1 VNLLKSLG
9 VLGLLSCAGLACP
22 TASAQTTDGYHSIQI
37 LPLVVDNASFTQR
50 YQFRNPNPV
59 PLTISARFYP
69 DKAFNLAPVQCN
81 PLTVQA
87 NSTLSVDRLTSFCSI
102 PGGFPTNFGYLYTA
116 ETSGAN
122 LVYAAFARTVNPSG
136 IGFSVEA
143 FPAHTFTSATSVVT
157 GLQRKASAPAFS
169 SNCFVGNLNDVAP
182 AGARAS
188 TQVLLTVRDSGGNV
202 LGNTLSVTLAP
213 GEVQRQLDVFSRVG
227 APLGDY
233 IDATATFEE
242 VGNDEPGIL
251 AFCTVQENTTTGA
264 DFRIAKQEFGAG
276 GQANPAD
283 TIGAQDNHVTRNT
296 SVDVDSVGRVFQI
309 PGSASSAN
317 THVMYFRHPDYVQC
331 EITDGAGTRLPA
343 TYGLEMRLV
352 GPDGLTIAGGDGLTG
367 FGKVYLG
374 DKTDRNGGSNTRYR
388 IEVEDGEQNSGALRS
403 YRLHCQSGSGHTM
416 GDIIRYQEAVDRF

>member
-9 VLGLLSCAGLACP
+9 LLGVLSCAGLACP
-22 TASAQTTDGYHSIQI
+22 TASAQTTDGYHAIQI
-37 LPLVVDNASFTQR
+37 IPLVVDNASFTQR
-50 YQFRNPNPV
+50 FQFRNPNTT
-59 PLTISARFYP
+59 PLTLSMRFFP
-69 DKAFNLAPVQCN
+69 DKALNIAPIQCT
-81 PLTVQA
+81 PQTVQP
-87 NSTLSVDRLTSFCSI
+87 NTTLTLVRLASFC
-102 PGGFPTNFGYLYTA
+102 PLPAGTMFGYLYTSEA
-116 ETSGAN
+116 SG
-122 LVYAAFARTVNPSG
+122 LPYAAFARTTNPSG
-136 IGFSVEA
+136 IGFSVEG
-143 FPAHTFTSATSVVT
+143 FPAHTFTAATGVVT
-157 GLQRKASAPAFS
+157 GLQRSPGFGT
-169 SNCFVGNLNDVAP
+169 NCFLGNLNDVQPLA
-182 AGARAS
+182 ARAS
-188 TQVLLTVRDSGGNV
+188 TQVALTLRDNGGNQI
-202 LGNTLSVTLAP
+202 GNTISVTLAP
-213 GEVQRQLDVFSRVG
+213 GEIQRQLDVFAKAGVP
-227 APLGDY
+227 AGDFF
-233 IDATATFEE
+233 DATATIEE
-242 VGNDEPGIL
+242 FGNDEPGIL
-251 AFCTVQENTTTGA
+251 AFCTVQENVTVGA
-264 DFRIAKQEFGAG
+264 DFRIAKQEWGAG
-276 GQANPAD
+276 GQANPTD

-296 SVDVDSVGRVFQI
+296 SVDVDSVGRAFQI